1 MGKDA
6 CPLARFAVPRLV
18 RPSRNVTVPVGVPEP
33 GAVALTMAVA
43 VTDWPKTLGFGK
55 TFTATDGTSRFT
67 ICVNGWDVFALKLLS
82 PE

>member
-33 GAVALTMAVA
+33 GGVALTMAVA
-43 VTDWPKTLGFGK
+43 VTDWPKTLGFGER
-55 TFTATDGTSRFT
+55 FTVTVGTSKFT
-67 ICVNGWDVFALKLLS
+67 ICENGEELFALKLLS